1 MKHGKGI
8 PGAVADCQHQ
18 PPAVQMPAALDF
30 HAGDPS
36 VPDAQVLHLAF
47 KAHFATQSDNLLPH
61 PFHYPAK
68 NICSYMRF
76 RLITDTLLRAEFH
89 ESLQHYPVPAILIL
103 HQRVQLP
110 VRKSSRAALAKLHV
124 GGRIQP
130 SILPERLHIP
140 LPFLHAFPPFQQY
153 RPITVHRQEIAA
165 EQSRRPCSHNDNGQS
180 AHAASRFRETVN
192 LLLGFAY
199 QVLFPL
205 ESAQNPALLFHL
217 QIQRVNIENLRLL
230 PGVDGL
236 ADYPH
241 LPDVPRRNPQHPRGL
256 CFYVGS

>member
-1 MKHGKGI
+1 MWFCLIADLLLCPEFHKGLQHHTVSPVPVPDQSIQFAVGKG
-8 PGAVADCQHQ
+8 ACAS
-18 PPAVQMPAALDF
+18 L
-30 HAGDPS
+30 S
-36 VPDAQVLHLAF
+36 ELH
-47 KAHFATQSDNLLPH
+47 
-61 PFHYPAK
+61 
-68 NICSYMRF
+68 IG
-76 RLITDTLLRAEFH
+76 I
-89 ESLQHYPVPAILIL
+89 
-103 HQRVQLP
+103 RVQL
-110 VRKSSRAALAKLHV
+110 SRLPESFH
-124 GGRIQP
+124 
-130 SILPERLHIP
+130 ILPAL
-140 LPFLHAFPPFQQY
+140 LHAFPTLQQY
-153 RPITVHRQEIAA
+153 GTVAVQRQEIAA